1 MSPFCF
7 TNASCQQMLCGRCSP
22 FRRLQQHKIKTEL
35 TRAANEQEAGYV
47 LLLLLSKAPSH
58 LVSTAQNRYNT
69 GIIDL

>member
-47 LLLLLSKAPSH
+47 LLLLLSGVHFPSCF
-58 LVSTAQNRYNT
+58 NRPKQV
-69 GIIDL
+69 